1 MVNVPEHPSYVS
13 FPVFRS
19 LDSRPASRLDRFL
32 CLFADVRG
40 GEGAG
45 ALLLFAN
52 IFLLLSA
59 YYLLKT
65 AREPLILTEQG
76 AVVKT
81 YLSAGQALL
90 LVVVIPLYSWVA
102 SKLKR
107 VWLLSGISVFFA
119 ANLAAFHAAAA
130 AGNRIGIPFYLWVG
144 IFNVFAISQFWAFAN
159 DLYTEP
165 QGKRLFPLIGVGA
178 SLGAVA
184 GARAAADAVK
194 QLGALPLLVAG
205 GVLLLV
211 CALLTVLADR
221 RISERAGAAQLVLRQ
236 QPLGPGDGFL
246 MILQDRYLVMIAF
259 LVLLLNV
266 VNTSGEFLLSSLV
279 TEQAASVAGAGPEFA
294 EARRRF
300 IGSFF
305 GEYFFWVNTLSFLFQ
320 AFLVS
325 RLFRH
330 LGVGGTLFILPLI
343 AFTGYSLLLAA
354 PVLGV
359 IRLLKIVENSADY
372 SIQNTARQA
381 LFLPTAREVKYKAK
395 AAIDTF
401 FQRAGDVAQAGIV
414 WAGTNILALSISGF
428 ALLNLALTV
437 VWLLLV
443 MYLAREYRKRSAAAS
458 AGPPAAS

>member
-1 MVNVPEHPSYVS
+1 MVNVPEHPSYAS
-13 FPVFRS
+13 FPVFRA
-19 LDSRPASRLDRFL
+19 LDPRRPSRLDRFL
-32 CLFADVRG
+32 SIFADVRG

-45 ALLLFAN
+45 ALLLFSN

-59 YYLLKT
+59 YYFLKT

-90 LVVVIPLYSWVA
+90 LLLVVPAYSWLA
-102 SKLKR
+102 SR
-107 VWLLSGISVFFA
+107 VRRASLLAGVSLFFA
-119 ANLAAFHAAAA
+119 ANLAAFHAFAA

-159 DLYTEP
+159 DLYSEP

-184 GARAAADAVK
+184 GARAAAGAIRHW
-194 QLGALPLLVAG
+194 GALPLLWAG
-205 GVLLLV
+205 GALLLV
-211 CALLTVLADR
+211 CALLTLLADR
-221 RISERAGAAQLVLRQ
+221 RISERSGAAQLLARQ
-236 QPLGPGDGFL
+236 QPLRPGDGFL
-246 MILQDRYLVMIAF
+246 LLFQDRYLVMIAF

-279 TEQAASVAGAGPEFA
+279 TEQAVRALGAGPEFA

-300 IGSFF
+300 IGAFF
-305 GEYFFWVNTLSFLFQ
+305 GDYFFWVNTLSFVFQ

-325 RLFRH
+325 RLFRYI
-330 LGVGGTLFILPLI
+330 GVGGTLFVLPAI
-343 AFTGYSLLLAA
+343 AFTGYALLLAA

-372 SIQNTARQA
+372 SIQNTARHA
-381 LFLPTAREVKYKAK
+381 LFLPTPREVKYKAK

-401 FQRAGDVAQAGIV
+401 FQRAGDVTQAGIV
-414 WAGTNILALSISGF
+414 YAGTNFLSLGISGF
-428 ALLNLALTV
+428 AVLNLVLTGL
-437 VWLLLV
+437 WLVLV
-443 MYLAREYRKRSAAAS
+443 LYLAREYRRRAQAA
-458 AGPPAAS
+458 PVPEPAA

>member
-1 MVNVPEHPSYVS
+1 MVNVPEHPSYAS
-13 FPVFRS
+13 FPVFRAV
-19 LDSRPASRLDRFL
+19 DPRPASRLDRFL
-32 CLFADVRG
+32 SLFADVRG

-90 LVVVIPLYSWVA
+90 LLAVIPAYSWVA
-102 SKLKR
+102 SKVKR
-107 VWLLSGISVFFA
+107 VWLLCGVSVFFA
-119 ANLAAFHAAAA
+119 ANLAAFYAFAA
-130 AGNRIGIPFYLWVG
+130 AGVRIGIPFYLWVG

-178 SLGAVA
+178 SIGAVA
-184 GARAAADAVK
+184 GARVAADAVK
-194 QLGALPLLVAG
+194 HLGALPLLLG
-205 GVLLLV
+205 GGALLVV
-211 CALLTVLADR
+211 CALITVLADR
-221 RISERAGAAQLVLRQ
+221 KISERAGAAQLLARQ
-236 QPLGPGDGFL
+236 QPLKPGDGFL
-246 MILQDRYLVMIAF
+246 LILQDRYLVMIAF

-279 TEQAASVAGAGPEFA
+279 TEQAGRIAGSGPEFA

-300 IGSFF
+300 IGGFF
-305 GEYFFWVNTLSFLFQ
+305 GEYFFWVNTLSFFFQ

-325 RLFRH
+325 RLFRYI
-330 LGVGGTLFILPLI
+330 GVGGSLFILPLI

-381 LFLPTAREVKYKAK
+381 LFLPTPREVKYKAK

-414 WAGTNILALSISGF
+414 WAGTNLFALTISGF
-428 ALLNLALTV
+428 AFLNLALTV

-443 MYLAREYRKRSAAAS
+443 MYLAKEYRRRSSAAAF
-458 AGPPAAS
+458 PPAGAA

>member
-1 MVNVPEHPSYVS
+1 MVNVPEHPSFAS
-13 FPVFRS
+13 FPVFRA
-19 LDSRPASRLDRFL
+19 LDPRRPSRLDRFL
-32 CLFADVRG
+32 SVFADVRG

-45 ALLLFAN
+45 ALLLFSN

-59 YYLLKT
+59 YYFLKT

-90 LVVVIPLYSWVA
+90 LLLVIPAYSWLA
-102 SKLKR
+102 SKIRR

-119 ANLAAFHAAAA
+119 ANLAAFHALAA
-130 AGNRIGIPFYLWVG
+130 AGHRIGIPFYLWVG

-178 SLGAVA
+178 SIGAVV
-184 GARAAADAVK
+184 GARLAGDAIRHW
-194 QLGALPLLVAG
+194 GTLPLLLAG
-205 GVLLLV
+205 AALLLV
-211 CALLTVLADR
+211 CALLTLLADR
-221 RISERAGAAQLVLRQ
+221 RISERLGAEQLLARQ
-236 QPLGPGDGFL
+236 QPLRPGDGFL
-246 MILQDRYLVMIAF
+246 LLFQDRYRVMIAF

-279 TEQAASVAGAGPEFA
+279 TEQASRTLGAGPEFA

-300 IGSFF
+300 IGGFF

-325 RLFRH
+325 RLFRYI
-330 LGVGGTLFILPLI
+330 GVGGTLFILPAI
-343 AFTGYSLLLAA
+343 AFAGYALLLAA

-372 SIQNTARQA
+372 SIQNTARHA
-381 LFLPTAREVKYKAK
+381 LFLPTPREVKYKAK

-401 FQRAGDVAQAGIV
+401 FQRAGDVTQAGIV
-414 WAGTNILALSISGF
+414 YAGTNFFALTISGF
-428 ALLNLALTV
+428 ALLNLVLTGL
-437 VWLLLV
+437 WLVLV
-443 MYLAREYRKRSAAAS
+443 MYLAKEYRRRAQAAS
-458 AGPPAAS
+458 GPSPAA